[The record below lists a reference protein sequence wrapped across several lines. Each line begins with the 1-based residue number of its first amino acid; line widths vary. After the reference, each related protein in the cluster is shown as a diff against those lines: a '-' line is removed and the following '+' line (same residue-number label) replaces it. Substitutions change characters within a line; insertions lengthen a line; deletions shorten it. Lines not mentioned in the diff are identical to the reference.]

1 MPQEPRLRPSHRVS
15 FHCERQFRCGF
26 RGSQSVAT
34 VSLSPEKIITR
45 LVLVFILISKACGR
59 ELKYLITINISLHD
73 RMEDI
78 VPLVTEWVYCYSST
92 RVRGRWRPHHRAW
105 DSGKAWMKGRKKR
118 GARAMRMKLQGN
130 VGHDLCSCHR
140 N

>member
-1 MPQEPRLRPSHRVS
+1 M
-15 FHCERQFRCGF
+15 
-26 RGSQSVAT
+26 AT

-78 VPLVTEWVYCYSST
+78 MPLVTEWVYCHSST
-92 RVRGRWRPHHRAW
+92 RVRGRWRPHHRTW
-105 DSGKAWMKGRKKR
+105 DSGEQGVDEGTEEKRSEGHTHEVAGKCRARSLLLSQKLNFGDGRHVS
-118 GARAMRMKLQGN
+118 G
-130 VGHDLCSCHR
+130 DF
-140 N
+140 